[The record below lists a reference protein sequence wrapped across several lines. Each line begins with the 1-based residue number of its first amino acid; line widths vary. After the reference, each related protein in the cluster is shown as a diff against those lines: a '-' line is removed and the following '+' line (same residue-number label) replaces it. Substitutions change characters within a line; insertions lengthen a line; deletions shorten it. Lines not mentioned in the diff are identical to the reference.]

1 MNRVETLRKKAA
13 DPACSPSEA
22 AACRAMADKL
32 EAQER
37 ASRATKPN
45 TKEFVRGMY
54 AKQPHESAPP
64 WVKFGVTIRK
74 EELMQWLAVQ
84 EGNWVNAQV
93 CQSKSGKWYV
103 EVNKWEN

>member
-1 MNRVETLRKKAA
+1 VNRIETLRKKAA

-54 AKQPHESAPP
+54 AKQPHEAALP
-64 WVKFGVTIRK
+64 WVKFGVTIHK
-74 EELMQWLAVQ
+74 EELMQWLAMQ
-84 EGNWVNAQV
+84 EG
-93 CQSKSGKWYV
+93 SGSTRKCAKASLGNGTW
-103 EVNKWEN
+103 K